1 MFSPTNPIW
10 REQHSLMIYPFGM
23 RGENGISISHLAQ
36 QLREILFAGFILGKE
51 LENQQIGARQ
61 LKSNKIGGFRG

>member
-1 MFSPTNPIW
+1 
-10 REQHSLMIYPFGM
+10 M

-61 LKSNKIGGFRG
+61 LKSNKIERTLGGFRG